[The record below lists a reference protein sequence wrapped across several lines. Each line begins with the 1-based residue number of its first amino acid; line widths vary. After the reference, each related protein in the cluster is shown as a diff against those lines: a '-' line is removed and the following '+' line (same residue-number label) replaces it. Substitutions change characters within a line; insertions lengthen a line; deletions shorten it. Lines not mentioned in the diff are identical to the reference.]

1 MDTEFKYGKM
11 EQNMKEI
18 GNLIKRMDKEKYHTP
33 METFTRENG
42 LQIKLTGMENIFIKM
57 EINIW
62 ANG

>member
-1 MDTEFKYGKM
+1 
-11 EQNMKEI
+11 MKEI
-18 GNLIKRMDKEKYHTP
+18 GNLIKRMDKEKYNTL
-33 METFTRENG
+33 METFTMENG